1 MTRRSPP
8 RPARQRGAALL
19 LALLL
24 GFTVALLFTF
34 RSGSDLS
41 AGRPERTHA
50 ALSEAR
56 TALIGEAAARAN
68 NGMLGLLQTPDLGST
83 RNSQSEEGLAAGGI
97 AVNTATISLL
107 GRLPWRTLGLRPFR
121 DAGGECLW
129 YAVSAS
135 GKNTLTTPGF
145 NWDSLGQFEQYT
157 SDGTAAGTQSANADP
172 HTRPLAL
179 VIAPGAP
186 LSGQNRAAGADV
198 VTECGGNYDAVNYL
212 DPAPADPRT
221 NNFVNYFAG
230 TANHATGDASVTP
243 KPFVGGNVDVIA
255 NNSRTP
261 LVNDLLL
268 PITAKDIFDVA
279 KQRQDFRDD
288 LNALIEALVNGYLNT
303 LPPSS
308 LPVATASGKGFD
320 AVYSA
325 CDTANCNLK
334 SNARQWA
341 LLNQWRDNFLYAG
354 GTIGSYTVN
363 GQSGCK
369 AVLIFAGERTA
380 GQTRATPTQ
389 KNTPAM
395 YLENDNATLF
405 PSDGTYAGAIAYNA
419 SASSADVVKCITGLS
434 SGATQVSFASDFNR
448 FYSTGATAGGAVT
461 GDSITS
467 TVGFA
472 SAPGRIG
479 GCFWSP
485 ILIPL
490 QGKTLRAYYEY
501 RFAYAD
507 TYAIDG
513 DSNDRGYGVTFQL
526 VRGDIPG
533 LLGAPAAPTTC
544 GTETNLGALGTTDPW
559 GNLSYIVETD
569 VFSSSS
575 QNDPAGNHIAIMING
590 SLNHTSASGGKPT
603 VACDGSTNA
612 CLFSPGNVFEESPAP
627 LRHNQRIE
635 IHTGCNTG
643 CTQCNPRGSGTNAR
657 ISVWVDCVACADVS
671 ADFVNA
677 ELIFATT
684 NRDFGAAGD
693 WLGNNW
699 TLNDAGLTHAPGV
712 FSATLPNSA
721 LTTPAVAGKTYRVRL
736 SLRTDIPGKVQIG
749 FGGATT
755 VALDQTVGTA
765 TYVLDFDTTSNGEL
779 TVTPD
784 ALWAGAI
791 VSASVVPVAPATAR
805 RCVALP
811 SAMNNVFFGLT
822 GGFSSGT
829 ANTQGATLG
838 NLYLRSD

>member
-1 MTRRSPP
+1 MKP
-8 RPARQRGAALL
+8 RLPARQRGASLL
-19 LALLL
+19 LALFIAITLALAFSFRL
-24 GFTVALLFTF
+24 GGNEAANRQL
-34 RSGSDLS
+34 
-41 AGRPERTHA
+41 RTLEVLA
-50 ALSEAR
+50 QAR
-56 TALIGEAAARAN
+56 AALIGAAAAPPN
-68 NGMLGLLQTPDLGST
+68 TGGLGLLPLPDLGSV
-83 RNSQSEEGLAAGGI
+83 RNSIAEEGRDAGNFTGNAKNLSVI
-97 AVNTATISLL
+97 
-107 GRLPWRTLGLRPFR
+107 GRLPWRTLGIAPLR
-121 DAGGECLW
+121 DVDGECLW
-129 YAVSAS
+129 YAVSGSAQ
-135 GKNTLTTPGF
+135 TAQAPDTF
-145 NWDSLGQFEQYT
+145 NWDSIGHFELFA
-157 SDGTAAGTQSANADP
+157 SDGTATGTRSLTTDP
-172 HTRPLAL
+172 HTLPLAL

-186 LSGQNRAAGADV
+186 LPGQNRTVGTDV
-198 VTECGGNYDAVNYL
+198 TSECGGNYDAANYL
-212 DPAPADPRT
+212 DPAAADPRL
-221 NNFVNYFAG
+221 NNIINYFSN
-230 TANHATGDASVTP
+230 TKNHATGDASASP
-243 KPFVGGNVDVIA
+243 KPLVTGSVDAVSGN
-255 NNSRTP
+255 NRTT
-261 LVNDLLL
+261 LANDLVL
-268 PITAKDIFDVA
+268 PITAKDVFDVA
-279 KQRQDFRDD
+279 KQRSDFQND
-288 LNALIEALVNGYLNT
+288 LNTLITDLTSYLNT
-303 LPPSS
+303 LGV
-308 LPVATASGKGFD
+308 LPTATGSKGFD
-320 AVYSA
+320 AVVDKCLFDSA
-325 CDTANCNLK
+325 CPIK
-334 SNARQWA
+334 GNATKTA

-354 GTIGSYTVN
+354 GPTGSYTV
-363 GQSGCK
+363 GTTIGCK

-395 YLENDNATLF
+395 YLENDNAALF
-405 PSDGTYAGAIAYNA
+405 PSDGTYTGAIAYNA
-419 SASSADVVKCITGLS
+419 SASSADVVRCITGLS
-434 SGATQVSFASDFNR
+434 SGATQVSFASDFSR
-448 FYSTGATAGGAVT
+448 FYTAGGTADGAVT
-461 GDSITS
+461 GDSITR

-507 TYAIDG
+507 TYTIDG
-513 DSNDRGYGVTFQL
+513 DSNDRGYGATFQL

-533 LLGAPAAPTTC
+533 LLGVPAAPTTC

-575 QNDPAGNHIAIMING
+575 QNDPAGNHVAIMTNG

-603 VACDGSTNA
+603 VACNGSTNA
-612 CLFSPGNVFEESPAP
+612 CLFLPSNVFEESPSP

-635 IHTGCNTG
+635 IHTGCNAG
-643 CTQCNPRGSGTNAR
+643 CAQCNPRGGGTNAR

-684 NRDFGAAGD
+684 NRDFAAAGD

-699 TLNDAGLTHAPGV
+699 TLDDAGLTHTPGA
-712 FSATLPNSA
+712 FAATLPNNA

-736 SLRTDIPGKVQIG
+736 TLRTDIPGKVQIG

-755 VALDQTVGTA
+755 AALDQAVGTA
-765 TYVLDFDTTSNGEL
+765 TYVLDFDATSNGAL

-791 VSASVVPVAPATAR
+791 VSASIVPVAPATAR

-822 GGFSSGT
+822 GGFRSGT
-829 ANTQGATLG
+829 ANTQGVTFG